1 MEEDRKERMT
11 ERKERKGERKVSSL
25 DLNEKVIFWHG
36 LK

>member
-1 MEEDRKERMT
+1 MEEDGKERMT